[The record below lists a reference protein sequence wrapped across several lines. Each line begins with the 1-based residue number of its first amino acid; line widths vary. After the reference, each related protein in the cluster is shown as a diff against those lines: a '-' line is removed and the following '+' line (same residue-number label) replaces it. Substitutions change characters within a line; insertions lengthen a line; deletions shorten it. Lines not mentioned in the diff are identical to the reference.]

1 MTHSLRPEEG
11 ASATG
16 DALSDAFFEARKA
29 DLERRL
35 KPKRFRHSLGVS
47 QTAEAMAKTYG
58 ADVATARLAGLL
70 HDWDKGLDDQ
80 AVRDR
85 AHDVGADVP
94 DLVLQAMPQLLHG
107 PTAARAL
114 AREFPQIPPEALSAI
129 EKHTAASVDMSDL
142 DLIVYVAD
150 VIEPNRSY
158 DGVDELR
165 RAVGRVGLEDLFL
178 LAFQHSLE
186 NLVAA
191 GKCLHPD
198 TVDVWNHYVERKRER
213 EGEPSQVAK
222 RR

>member
-1 MTHSLRPEEG
+1 MTHSLRSEDG
-11 ASATG
+11 MSAAD
-16 DALSDAFFEARKA
+16 DALADAFFEARKA
-29 DLERRL
+29 DLEQRL

-47 QTAEAMAKTYG
+47 QTAEALARTYG

-70 HDWDKGLDDQ
+70 HDWDKCLDDQ
-80 AVRDR
+80 AIRDR
-85 AHDVGADVP
+85 ARDLGADVP

-150 VIEPNRSY
+150 VIEPNRSF
-158 DGVDELR
+158 DGVDKLR

-178 LAFQHSLE
+178 LVFQHSLE
-186 NLVAA
+186 NLVAT
-191 GKCLHPD
+191 GKRLHPD
-198 TVDVWNHYVERKRER
+198 TVDVWNHYVERKLKR
-213 EGEPSQVAK
+213 EGTPSGAAK
-222 RR
+222 GR